1 MKRFKIDSFP
11 ILCYNTV
18 MNREVEIAIIGAGA
32 SGLMLAGMLRER
44 NIVLIDNNAKVG
56 SKILISGGG
65 KCNITNGKV
74 KPSNYLGEQC
84 FVRNIIKRFDQYALL
99 KWLAERGLKPVVRSR
114 NQYFCENSAKELVD
128 ILEREGASKNYQL
141 NTAVKRVQS
150 LHTSE
155 DLNSCRFKIETT
167 KGKIIAKKV
176 VVASGGLSFP
186 KIGATSIGYDIAKS
200 FGHTINRVSAGLV
213 GFTVQPAEFFF
224 KTLSGIAI
232 DVKIT
237 VEDKEISGALLFA
250 HKGISGPAVLD
261 ASLYWNKGKIS
272 IDFLPTL
279 SIDSLKSS
287 KKHLS
292 KILGL
297 PNRVA
302 KALLEALKIEDKPA
316 NRLTHQEWKEVERLK
331 HYTFAPAGTFGY
343 SKAEVT
349 KGGVATD
356 EVDASSMMS
365 KKVKNLYF
373 LGEVLDV
380 TGELGGYNF
389 QWAFSTAFVCAKGI
403 N

>member
-1 MKRFKIDSFP
+1 
-11 ILCYNTV
+11 
-18 MNREVEIAIIGAGA
+18 MNKQVEIAIIGAGA
-32 SGLMLAGMLRER
+32 SGLMLASFLDNK
-44 NIVLIDNNAKVG
+44 NIVLLENNSRVG

-65 KCNITNGKV
+65 KCNVTNGNI
-74 KPSNYLGEQC
+74 KPNNYLGEQR
-84 FVRNIIKRFDQYALL
+84 FIRNVIKRFDQYDLL
-99 KWLAERGLKPVVRSR
+99 KWLENRGLKPIVRTR
-114 NQYFCENSAKELVD
+114 NQYFFENSAKELVD
-128 ILEREGASKNYQL
+128 ILKEESFPKRHLLDTKVQTVEKVDNHFEIRTSKGTVN
-141 NTAVKRVQS
+141 
-150 LHTSE
+150 
-155 DLNSCRFKIETT
+155 
-167 KGKIIAKKV
+167 AKKV

-186 KIGATSIGYDIAKS
+186 KIGATPIGYDIATS
-200 FGHTINRVSAGLV
+200 FGHTIKTLSAGLV
-213 GFTVQPAEFFF
+213 GFTVQPEQFFF
-224 KTLSGIAI
+224 KELSGIAI
-232 DVKIT
+232 DVKISIDKKE
-237 VEDKEISGALLFA
+237 VEGALLFA

-287 KKHLS
+287 KKHIS

-302 KALLEALKIEDKPA
+302 KRFLEVL
-316 NRLTHQEWKEVERLK
+316 EVEDNSANKLSSEAWQKLEKLK
-331 HYTFAPAGTFGY
+331 NYSFAPAGTFGY

-356 EVDASSMMS
+356 EIDASSMMS
-365 KKVKNLYF
+365 KKVDNLYF

>member
-1 MKRFKIDSFP
+1 
-11 ILCYNTV
+11 
-18 MNREVEIAIIGAGA
+18 MNREVDIAVIGAGA
-32 SGLMLAGMLRER
+32 SGLMFSALLDNK
-44 NIVLIDNNAKVG
+44 NIVLIDNNSKVG

-65 KCNITNGKV
+65 KCNVTNGKV
-74 KPSNYLGEQC
+74 KPNNYLGEQR
-84 FVRNIIKRFDQYALL
+84 FIRNIIKHFDQYDLL
-99 KWLAERGLKPVVRSR
+99 KWLAIRGLKPIVRTR
-114 NQYFCENSAKELVD
+114 NQYFCENSSKELLD
-128 ILEREGASKNYQL
+128 IFKAEGSSQTYLLDTKVQTVEKIDNHFEIRTSKGI
-141 NTAVKRVQS
+141 VV
-150 LHTSE
+150 
-155 DLNSCRFKIETT
+155 
-167 KGKIIAKKV
+167 AKKV

-186 KIGATSIGYDIAKS
+186 KIGATSIGYDIATS
-200 FGHTINRVSAGLV
+200 FGHTVNTLSAGLV
-213 GFTVQPAEFFF
+213 GFTVQPEQFFF
-224 KTLSGIAI
+224 KELSGIAI

-237 VEDKEISGALLFA
+237 IDKKEVEGALLFA

-279 SIDSLKSS
+279 RLDSLKSS
-287 KKHLS
+287 KKHIS

-302 KALLEALKIEDKPA
+302 KSFLEALKIEDKA
-316 NRLTHQEWKEVERLK
+316 TNKLSHESWQKLEKLK
-331 HYTFAPAGTFGY
+331 DYSFAPAGTFGY

-349 KGGVATD
+349 KGGVSTD
-356 EVDASSMMS
+356 EIDASSMMS
-365 KKVKNLYF
+365 KKVDNLYF

>member
-1 MKRFKIDSFP
+1 
-11 ILCYNTV
+11 
-18 MNREVEIAIIGAGA
+18 MNREVDIAIIGAGA
-32 SGLMLAGMLRER
+32 SGLMLSSLLD
-44 NIVLIDNNAKVG
+44 NKNTVLIDNNSKIG

-65 KCNITNGKV
+65 KCNVTNGKV
-74 KPSNYLGEQC
+74 KPNNYLGEQR
-84 FVRNIIKRFDQYALL
+84 FVRNIIKRFDQHDLL
-99 KWLAERGLKPVVRSR
+99 KWLAVRGLKPIVRTR

-128 ILEREGASKNYQL
+128 VFKRETSSTTYLL
-141 NTAVKRVQS
+141 NRTVQTVEKEQDS
-150 LHTSE
+150 
-155 DLNSCRFKIETT
+155 FKIKT
-167 KGKIIAKKV
+167 KKGTILAKKV

-186 KIGATSIGYDIAKS
+186 KIGATSIGYDVAKS
-200 FGHTINRVSAGLV
+200 FGHTVNTLCAGLV
-213 GFTVQPAEFFF
+213 GFTVQPEQFFF
-224 KTLSGIAI
+224 KELSGIAI

-237 VEDKEISGALLFA
+237 IDKKEVEGALLFA

-272 IDFLPTL
+272 IDFLPSL
-279 SIDSLKSS
+279 RIDSLKSS
-287 KKHLS
+287 KKHIS

-302 KALLEALKIEDKPA
+302 KRFLEALNIEDKSA
-316 NRLTHQEWKEVERLK
+316 NKLTPEVWTKLEVLK
-331 HYTFAPAGTFGY
+331 NYSFAPAGTFGY

-356 EVDASSMMS
+356 EIDASSMMS
-365 KKVKNLYF
+365 KKVDNLYF

>member
-1 MKRFKIDSFP
+1 
-11 ILCYNTV
+11 
-18 MNREVEIAIIGAGA
+18 MNREVDIAIIGAGA
-32 SGLMLAGMLRER
+32 SGLMLSSLLDNK
-44 NIVLIDNNAKVG
+44 NIVLIDNNAKIG

-65 KCNITNGKV
+65 KCNVTNGKV
-74 KPSNYLGEQC
+74 KPNNYLGEQR
-84 FVRNIIKRFDQYALL
+84 FIRNIIKRFDQHDLL
-99 KWLAERGLKPVVRSR
+99 KWLAVRGLTPIPRSR
-114 NQYFCENSAKELVD
+114 NQYFCENSAKELIDVFKRETSAKTYLLNRVVQTVD
-128 ILEREGASKNYQL
+128 KEK
-141 NTAVKRVQS
+141 
-150 LHTSE
+150 
-155 DLNSCRFKIETT
+155 DFFKIKTN
-167 KGKIIAKKV
+167 KGTILAKKV

-200 FGHTINRVSAGLV
+200 FGHTINTLCAGLV
-213 GFTVQPAEFFF
+213 GFTVQPEQFFF
-224 KTLSGIAI
+224 KELSGIAI

-237 VEDKEISGALLFA
+237 IDKKEVEGALLFA

-272 IDFLPTL
+272 IDFLPSL
-279 SIDSLKSS
+279 RIDSLKSS
-287 KKHLS
+287 KKHIS

-302 KALLEALKIEDKPA
+302 KRFLEALNIEDKSA
-316 NRLTHQEWKEVERLK
+316 NKLTPEVWMKLEVLK
-331 HYTFAPAGTFGY
+331 NYSFSPAGTFGY

-356 EVDASSMMS
+356 EIDASSMMS
-365 KKVKNLYF
+365 KKVDNLYF

>member
-1 MKRFKIDSFP
+1 
-11 ILCYNTV
+11 

-32 SGLMLAGMLRER
+32 SGLMLAGLLDSK
-44 NIVLIDNNAKVG
+44 NIVLIDNNSKVG
-56 SKILISGGG
+56 SKILVSGGG

-74 KPSNYLGEQC
+74 KPNNYLGEQR
-84 FVRNIIKRFDQYALL
+84 FIRNIIKRFDQYDLL
-99 KWLAERGLKPVVRSR
+99 KWLSARGLKPIVRTR
-114 NQYFCENSAKELVD
+114 NQYFCENSAKELLDV
-128 ILEREGASKNYQL
+128 LTKEGSSKSYLLNRTVEGVKKVENYF
-141 NTAVKRVQS
+141 
-150 LHTSE
+150 E
-155 DLNSCRFKIETT
+155 IETN
-167 KGKIIAKKV
+167 KGVIIAKKV

-186 KIGATSIGYDIAKS
+186 KIGATSIGYDIAES
-200 FGHTINRVSAGLV
+200 FDHHVTTLSAGLV
-213 GFTVQPAEFFF
+213 GFTVQPEQFFF
-224 KTLSGIAI
+224 KSLSGIAI

-237 VEDKEISGALLFA
+237 IDKKEVEGALLFA

-279 SIDSLKSS
+279 RLDSLKSS

-297 PNRVA
+297 PSRVA
-302 KALLEALKIEDKPA
+302 KSFLEALNIEDKA
-316 NRLTHQEWKEVERLK
+316 SNKLSSEEWKKLEFLK
-331 HYTFAPAGTFGY
+331 AYSFSPAGTFGY

-349 KGGVATD
+349 KGGVDTN
-356 EVDASSMMS
+356 EIDASSMMS
-365 KKVKNLYF
+365 KKIDNLYF